1 MGEGREFFVKAPWPS
16 ATPCRDDSIH
26 LEVQV
31 ISGYDYLMHS
41 ALATGVESQNLL
53 TAFAREPRQVFLQ
66 GLTPASGA
74 FLLARLFRDL
84 ARPFL
89 LVTPNGEGH
98 ETFLKDLT
106 FFLGGAVDPDA
117 GAEARHD
124 AISVQ

>member
-1 MGEGREFFVKAPWPS
+1 MVPGPRPRL
-16 ATPCRDDSIH
+16 CRDGSIH
-26 LEVQV
+26 LEVQGS
-31 ISGYDYLMHS
+31 SGYDYLMHS

-74 FLLARLFRDL
+74 FLLARLFREL

-106 FFLGGAVDPDA
+106 FFLGGAADPDA
-117 GAEARHD
+117 GTPRRAFSCFRGTR
-124 AISVQ
+124 SCPSGS